1 MKNVALWK
9 PAILLENFPR
19 KLGFNF
25 FEKISSSIKRTNHL
39 KLFLK
44 FLEGNKKPC
53 KQNSKKRSITIQRT
67 MLRLLKNA
75 FEDVIC

>member
-9 PAILLENFPR
+9 PVILLENFPR

-53 KQNSKKRSITIQRT
+53 NQNSKKRSITIQGT

-75 FEDVIC
+75 FEDVIF